1 LTGALLVASALLQL
15 LAGWAF
21 VLNTWPR
28 VKER

>member
-1 LTGALLVASALLQL
+1 VLLVSAVTQL
-15 LAGWAF
+15 LAVWGF